1 MIIKRNILFQKIKVE
16 KAILNFPIPS
26 FHEFFVNCHIT
37 NISKE
42 PFPLVI

>member
-1 MIIKRNILFQKIKVE
+1 MIIKRNTLFQKIKVE
-16 KAILNFPIPS
+16 KAILTFPIPS

>member
-16 KAILNFPIPS
+16 NAIFNFSTPL
-26 FHEFFVNCHIT
+26 FHKFFMNFHIT

>member
-1 MIIKRNILFQKIKVE
+1 MIIKREILFKKIKVE
-16 KAILNFPIPS
+16 KAIFNFPTPS
-26 FHEFFVNCHIT
+26 FHELFMNFHIT

>member
-16 KAILNFPIPS
+16 KAILNFPTLS
-26 FHEFFVNCHIT
+26 FHKFFVNCHIT